1 MKSLTAKI
9 LPFSHPQEPLK
20 WMLKVAFSPSD
31 KSEERSLLQ
40 CNDDFSIFLP
50 MQGQWTAKTKQ
61 PCPSWSQSRDK
72 NQSCP

>member
-31 KSEERSLLQ
+31 KS
-40 CNDDFSIFLP
+40 
-50 MQGQWTAKTKQ
+50 
-61 PCPSWSQSRDK
+61 
-72 NQSCP
+72 